1 MHSRSR
7 YRRRKFVERIGWVHD
22 CLMSLA
28 DVAHRRPLQTNYM
41 DDNSA
46 WPMRVMD
53 SKARDWGKGS
63 MDEGVA
69 RDEGLLRMD

>member
-1 MHSRSR
+1 
-7 YRRRKFVERIGWVHD
+7 
-22 CLMSLA
+22 MSLA